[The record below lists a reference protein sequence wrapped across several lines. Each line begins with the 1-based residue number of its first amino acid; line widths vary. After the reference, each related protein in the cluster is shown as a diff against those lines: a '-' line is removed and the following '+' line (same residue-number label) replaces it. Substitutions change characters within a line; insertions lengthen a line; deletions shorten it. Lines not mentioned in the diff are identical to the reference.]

1 MRCLHSFFNQFIRIE
16 KTPVVRLQ
24 HTRNPDASR
33 GPGRGGGRRG
43 RRRGLGCARCV
54 LTQSTVSFRTPV
66 GRPPS
71 SAANASTR
79 RFGFR
84 GRPVRGRGLALA
96 LRVTASTPL
105 TSLQLLRDDA
115 CQIGL
120 QSRPVQKTCSKVQSP
135 QAHEVEPT
143 LGIHRT
149 MPTDAAFNAFC
160 NLCQV
165 TKSCCHVPCLRWSLA
180 AHPLEFA

>member
-1 MRCLHSFFNQFIRIE
+1 MEISRHSR
-16 KTPVVRLQ
+16 R
-24 HTRNPDASR
+24 
-33 GPGRGGGRRG
+33 RRG
-43 RRRGLGCARCV
+43 RAGAVGASAVARCV
-54 LTQSTVSFRTPV
+54 LPCSHIRQCQGSFRTPV

-149 MPTDAAFNAFC
+149 MATDAAFNAFC

-180 AHPLEFA
+180 AHPLD